1 MANAL
6 SADEKAEHAP
16 PWTRSSLG
24 ALFDERGDVS
34 RARPLVQGDVFEG
47 VVLPGFGGEPQLVQI
62 VAHPCAMRSGAD
74 LVPRITVAPV
84 VPHQPV
90 TGVGWNG
97 NLRVMPLP
105 GLLDGINYATRFV
118 DVTAAPSELLTRAR
132 RIASLTHKGI
142 YVLQQRLIK
151 HYTRVEMQLELL
163 RKESAAVLT
172 EAELQWHWIEE
183 ILTDAELEDDAVIEA
198 EAKVFDGWLGTG
210 TPSRRI
216 LLRDEINFTALR
228 KDTHAHARERAQG
241 RCEELEAGDG

>member
-1 MANAL
+1 M
-6 SADEKAEHAP
+6 EQIE
-16 PWTRSSLG
+16 TG
-24 ALFDERGDVS
+24 ELFDERGDVS

-47 VVLPGFGGEPQLVQI
+47 VVLPGFGDEPQLVQI
-62 VAHPCAMRSGAD
+62 VAHPCAMRTGAD
-74 LVPRITVAPV
+74 LTPRITVAPV
-84 VPHQPV
+84 VPYQPV
-90 TGVGWNG
+90 TGGGWNG
-97 NLRVMPLP
+97 HLRFMPLP
-105 GLLDGINYATRFV
+105 GLLDGTNYATRFV

-172 EAELQWHWIEE
+172 EAELQWHWVEE
-183 ILTDAELEDDAVIEA
+183 ILTDAELEDDTVVEA
-198 EAKVFDGWLGTG
+198 EAKVFDGWLGAG

-241 RCEELEAGDG
+241 RSQELEAGQGDIDAKQ